1 MAVGIFS
8 GLARALKPFGSESTP
23 AELTTHRVF
32 TAVIVVIVVRGWS
45 KVAPTPACCC
55 IFKSTMST
63 GIRSQ
68 SASPQS
74 YPVVAP
80 QCSDCNEHVQNSRNT
95 IEGPPEKVYS
105 HCSRNN
111 TYPEDANAFKEEMK
125 VAKAHLERYNAT
137 IALLEAERARLNEIV
152 NKYRVILH
160 QIRVIPP
167 EIMRRIFSFCTN
179 FPSDTQLVPPKS
191 SLIPTGIP
199 WVLGQVCHSWRSIA
213 TTMPHLWCSIS
224 LEIRSLKAVS
234 SSFLASQAWR
244 LGLQLHRSH
253 DAMLD
258 PLASVAPPTV
268 WRAFQYAPVHVSHPG
283 TVSLHGFLPLSTQ
296 LPWQQIKTF
305 RFKRNLP
312 SDDPPPDDPTTSK
325 FLEILRKLNIVEVCD
340 IYFDRSLRAG
350 MSLTDEPSA
359 LRFNLLTDL
368 TISTHTYQDCTAAAC
383 FFKWLTAPKL
393 SCLKILTPYFKWE
406 YLISFISRSG
416 CKLTELVIHEAG
428 SLGSERDN
436 TLIQVL
442 TAVPDLITLELGF
455 VDGAADHH
463 ISIFSSPLVPRLEKL
478 FINPQLPD
486 SLSAYT
492 DSVLLDALEYRW
504 NVGDSGVQQLRFVSL
519 DRKVTDPLSC
529 GRLDDLRSQG
539 LSVVEWAN

>member
-1 MAVGIFS
+1 
-8 GLARALKPFGSESTP
+8 
-23 AELTTHRVF
+23 
-32 TAVIVVIVVRGWS
+32 
-45 KVAPTPACCC
+45 
-55 IFKSTMST
+55 
-63 GIRSQ
+63 
-68 SASPQS
+68 
-74 YPVVAP
+74 
-80 QCSDCNEHVQNSRNT
+80 
-95 IEGPPEKVYS
+95 
-105 HCSRNN
+105 
-111 TYPEDANAFKEEMK
+111 MK

-152 NKYRVILH
+152 KKYRVILH
-160 QIRVIPP
+160 PIRIIPP

-179 FPSDTQLVPPKS
+179 FVPPKS
-191 SLIPTGIP
+191 SLIPTGTP

-224 LEIRSLKAVS
+224 LEIRSLKVVN
-234 SSFLASQAWR
+234 SSFLVSQAWR

-258 PLASVAPPTV
+258 VSLHAK
-268 WRAFQYAPVHVSHPG
+268 RDIFSHPLMILICNHSHRWRHLRFG
-283 TVSLHGFLPLSTQ
+283 EHFSVLRSMSLIRGALPALESITVNSGINASSDQQIDCFDYCPRLRTVSLHGFLPLSTQ

-305 RFKRNLP
+305 RFKRDPLP
-312 SDDPPPDDPTTSK
+312 GDPTTSK

-340 IYFDRSLRAG
+340 IYFDLSLREG
-350 MSLTDEPSA
+350 MSLTDESPA

-368 TISTHTYQDCTAAAC
+368 TISTHTRQDCTAAAC

-442 TAVPDLITLELGF
+442 TAVPDLVTLELGF

-486 SLSAYT
+486 SSSVYT
-492 DSVLLDALEYRW
+492 DSILLDALEYRW

>member
-1 MAVGIFS
+1 
-8 GLARALKPFGSESTP
+8 
-23 AELTTHRVF
+23 
-32 TAVIVVIVVRGWS
+32 
-45 KVAPTPACCC
+45 
-55 IFKSTMST
+55 MST

-258 PLASVAPPTV
+258 VSLHAKRDIFNHPLMILICSHSHRWRHLRFGEHSSMLRSMSLIRGALPALESITIKSDLNASSGQQDGCFDYCP
-268 WRAFQYAPVHVSHPG
+268 RLR